1 MFLLLVSLCYITYMY
16 ASLKIIRNII
26 FYSYEVGKKWNVM
39 DHTCKYTTDAY
50 GTLEFQGTGEGD
62 KSRVCF
68 DLYIYLFIYIVITF
82 YGIRFC

>member
-1 MFLLLVSLCYITYMY
+1 MLHYKYVYQFENN
-16 ASLKIIRNII
+16 LKYD
-26 FYSYEVGKKWNVM
+26 FYSYEVGQKWNVM

-68 DLYIYLFIYIVITF
+68 SLYKLLYYKIFIYIYYFF
-82 YGIRFC
+82 YDIQFY